1 MGQLRSSEWNNVA
14 FAKTPQDV
22 AKLCRDRLAFHDL
35 DDMRI
40 VDSECRLAALEA
52 LLLLVD
58 AGPLSAAT
66 VAARRNV
73 VDLAAAVIAAAHAR
87 YAEPPAL
94 ASGPAEPPAARP
106 PVYEHAR
113 GGLCC
118 VGKLPSDIAA
128 PPLPPTDDTGDRL
141 APPRSVRAE
150 TVRTRRRCW
159 RRWPTRTS
167 MPERVK
173 ALAPLLVPVAAT
185 DEAVA
190 DLLFTKLRAALGDG
204 ENPRSRRKVN

>member
-1 MGQLRSSEWNNVA
+1 MGQLRSSEWNNIA

-87 YAEPPAL
+87 AAEPPRVGERAGGT
-94 ASGPAEPPAARP
+94 ACGPTARLR
-106 PVYEHAR
+106 AR
-113 GGLCC
+113 ARGLCC
-118 VGKLPSDIAA
+118 VGRLPSDIAA
-128 PPLPPTDDTGDRL
+128 PPPY
-141 APPRSVRAE
+141 
-150 TVRTRRRCW
+150 RRRTTRGMIGAASIGAGRDGAHRGGAAGGIGPRGH
-159 RRWPTRTS
+159 RRQA
-167 MPERVK
+167 RVK
-173 ALAPLLVPVAAT
+173 AA
-185 DEAVA
+185 
-190 DLLFTKLRAALGDG
+190 
-204 ENPRSRRKVN
+204 RRY